1 MFQNKNLA
9 VIAYANGATVWHYRD
24 TKIKYSN
31 INLNKFFNSIYR
43 LCAVGDKI
51 IINVNDVYAEAVIIR
66 LKNGDVI
73 CRELSSIKYDLAKQ
87 EEK

>member
-24 TKIKYSN
+24 TQIKYSN